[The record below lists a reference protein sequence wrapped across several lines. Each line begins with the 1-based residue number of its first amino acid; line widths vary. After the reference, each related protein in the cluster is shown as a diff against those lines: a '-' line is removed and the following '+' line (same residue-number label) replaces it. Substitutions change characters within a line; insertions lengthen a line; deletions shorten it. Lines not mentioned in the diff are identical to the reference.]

1 MNQRNLWDLLDNGLS
16 YIPEERMVDGTVRD
30 FTVEENLILK
40 DHHHQP
46 YAHGVF
52 MDFGKIAAE
61 SDRMIEAFDIRT
73 PSRHTP
79 LKSLSGGNIQK
90 LILARELS
98 RNPSVLVAAQ
108 PTRGLDVS
116 ATEYVHQ
123 RLIEQRAA
131 GTATL
136 LISED
141 LDEILNLSDRIAVM
155 YEGRIMGIVERDD
168 VDVEQIGLMMA
179 RVSEQVTN

>member
-1 MNQRNLWDLLDNGLS
+1 MNQ
-16 YIPEERMVDGTVRD
+16 
-30 FTVEENLILK
+30 
-40 DHHHQP
+40 
-46 YAHGVF
+46 
-52 MDFGKIAAE
+52 
-61 SDRMIEAFDIRT
+61 
-73 PSRHTP
+73 
-79 LKSLSGGNIQK
+79 
-90 LILARELS
+90 

-116 ATEYVHQ
+116 ATEYVHR

-141 LDEILNLSDRIAVM
+141 LDEILNLSDRIAVI
-155 YEGRIMGIVERDD
+155 YEGRIMGIIERDD

-179 RVSEQVTN
+179 GIRTEHGNTQDNPST

>member
-1 MNQRNLWDLLDNGLS
+1 M
-16 YIPEERMVDGTVRD
+16 
-30 FTVEENLILK
+30 
-40 DHHHQP
+40 
-46 YAHGVF
+46 
-52 MDFGKIAAE
+52 
-61 SDRMIEAFDIRT
+61 
-73 PSRHTP
+73 
-79 LKSLSGGNIQK
+79 SGGNIQK

-116 ATEYVHQ
+116 ATEYVHR

-141 LDEILNLSDRIAVM
+141 LDEILNLSDRIAVI
-155 YEGRIMGIVERDD
+155 YEGRIMDIVEREN
-168 VDVEQIGLMMA
+168 VDVERIGLMMA
-179 RVSEQVTN
+179 GVSEQMAETTLEIHGCEDRAVSCEPRMTERMPPLATVSLARDMTPAQHLQGHSPNSEEMTWKM

>member
-1 MNQRNLWDLLDNGLS
+1 MNFR
-16 YIPEERMVDGTVRD
+16 
-30 FTVEENLILK
+30 
-40 DHHHQP
+40 
-46 YAHGVF
+46 
-52 MDFGKIAAE
+52 KIAAE
-61 SDRMIEAFDIRT
+61 SDRLIKAFDIRT

-98 RNPSVLVAAQ
+98 RNPRVLVAAQ

-116 ATEYVHQ
+116 ATEYVHR
-123 RLIEQRAA
+123 RLIEQRTA

-141 LDEILNLSDRIAVM
+141 LDEILNLADRIAVM
-155 YEGRIMGIVERDD
+155 YEGRIMGIVEREN
-168 VDVEQIGLMMA
+168 VDVGQIGLMMA
-179 RVSEQVTN
+179 GVSEQTTK